1 MLNENVAV
9 FCERSFS
16 KVFFKSTKH
25 SFLTVLLIDK
35 LRIESIYLTNYRLIN
50 EHVGKHHM
58 HVE

>member
-1 MLNENVAV
+1 MKEVLA
-9 FCERSFS
+9 
-16 KVFFKSTKH
+16 KYFFQSTKH